1 MNLQNPTNGSKL
13 PSWDFAN
20 PPNRYVQFY
29 PKYRSKMK
37 IFETFK
43 PKNEIVK
50 QYIQYYYIE
59 IDEENIEREF
69 TCFPHYNTAISLY
82 KSHKRYEDAT
92 VEFQPDLLP
101 IQIFTPI
108 RKDIFNVKQIGKIYR
123 IVIIFN
129 PLGIQNFF
137 KGIDF
142 SNFIIDFD
150 FFPKNIINELFINTD
165 LEILTELLDSFFLK
179 NFHTNEN
186 KIVKSAIFKI
196 LDDSKYLNVFELS
209 KNLQVSRRHLN
220 RLFNENLGVSVKN
233 FQEIVRF
240 RKAMT
245 HKIFEKPLDN
255 FTEIS
260 YEYNYSDQSHLNK
273 VFSKLTHNSPAKFL
287 KKGTYL
293 GSEDIFW
300 HLK

>member
-1 MNLQNPTNGSKL
+1 MRTQNN
-13 PSWDFAN
+13 
-20 PPNRYVQFY
+20 
-29 PKYRSKMK
+29 
-37 IFETFK
+37 ET
-43 PKNEIVK
+43 
-50 QYIQYYYIE
+50 
-59 IDEENIEREF
+59 DTNIEAEIKENR
-69 TCFPHYNTAISLY
+69 
-82 KSHKRYEDAT
+82 K
-92 VEFQPDLLP
+92 LLGLTEVTGP
-101 IQIFTPI
+101 
-108 RKDIFNVKQIGKIYR
+108 G
-123 IVIIFN
+123 
-129 PLGIQNFF
+129 
-137 KGIDF
+137 
-142 SNFIIDFD
+142 FIINLDD
-150 FFPKNIINELFINTD
+150 NRQINSSEVLNVSDYLVHEGDLTYIINELFINTD

-196 LDDSKYLNVFELS
+196 LDDSKYLNDFELS